1 MDEETRY
8 EAIMDAQAET
18 DAEML
23 SEANAEENDLAGMF
37 ADIEMKL
44 KTIAE
49 TLQGQ
54 IDEMRQ
60 RIEALENKLE
70 MQSKN
75 KA

>member
-1 MDEETRY
+1 MEFDDRDFEEFPLN
-8 EAIMDAQAET
+8 E
-18 DAEML
+18 
-23 SEANAEENDLAGMF
+23 SNDNLKGLF
-37 ADIEMKL
+37 VDIERKP
-44 KTIAE
+44 KAIAE